1 MQSLRIL
8 LRQARIS
15 SRRQFPMGREPAP
28 VILEVLSVLPAQGES
43 SATDIPELGME
54 NPIWIVFFCFFFN
67 CHPFFWGGKGKKS
80 SFFF

>member
-15 SRRQFPMGREPAP
+15 SRRQFPMGRELAP

-43 SATDIPELGME
+43 SATDIPELSME
-54 NPIWIVFFCFFFN
+54 NPIGFFFIFFLIAI
-67 CHPFFWGGKGKKS
+67 PFLGEEGTIE
-80 SFFF
+80 FFF